1 MAQQKLFSEHCS
13 DMLRYL
19 TTTWSQLP
27 MRRAELIAVGVPP
40 SRCRSHSPPCDWCKS
55 SSGDGTALNRRKVSF
70 HDMNILR
77 ISDHGVV
84 GDHDHGDVSLILMS
98 LKASPLKVIVLGRQ
112 KSVTVSGKL
121 LIVSPY
127 ANICIV
133 WRSNWGFRK
142 VSL

>member
-1 MAQQKLFSEHCS
+1 MK
-13 DMLRYL
+13 
-19 TTTWSQLP
+19 
-27 MRRAELIAVGVPP
+27 
-40 SRCRSHSPPCDWCKS
+40 
-55 SSGDGTALNRRKVSF
+55 
-70 HDMNILR
+70 ILR

-133 WRSNWGFRK
+133 
-142 VSL
+142 